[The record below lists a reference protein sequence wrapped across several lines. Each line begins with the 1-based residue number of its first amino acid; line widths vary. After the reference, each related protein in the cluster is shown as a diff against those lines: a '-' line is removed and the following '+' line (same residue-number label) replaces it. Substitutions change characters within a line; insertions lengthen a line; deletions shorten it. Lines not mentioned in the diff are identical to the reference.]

1 MRKLVSTAFVTML
14 MVSVLGPS
22 LWAAT
27 HNFKLH
33 FESTISGIQLR
44 PGKYRVDLDGNEATI
59 YQRGKVVARARVEVK
74 EGRPVQR
81 NSIVKKA
88 DGTIL
93 EIRLK
98 NQTIVFPR

>member
-1 MRKLVSTAFVTML
+1 MRKLVSAAFMAML
-14 MVSVLGPS
+14 MVSALSPS

-27 HNFKLH
+27 HNFKLPA
-33 FESTISGIQLR
+33 ESTISGIQLR

-74 EGRPVQR
+74 EGRPVHR
-81 NSIVKKA
+81 NSIVRKA
-88 DGTIL
+88 DGTVL

>member
-1 MRKLVSTAFVTML
+1 MRKLVFTAFIAML
-14 MVSVLGPS
+14 MVSVLSPS

-27 HNFKLH
+27 HKFELH
-33 FESTISGIQLR
+33 AESTISGIQLR
-44 PGKYRVDLDGNEATI
+44 PGKYRIDLDGNEATI
-59 YQRGKVVARARVEVK
+59 YQKGKVVALARVEII
-74 EGRPVQR
+74 EGKPVHR
-81 NSIVKKA
+81 NSIARKV